1 SLHCI
6 NEIKIYYQTIN
17 PNLKLANH
25 LFKLYISVC
34 RPILKILPVLS
45 LSRNG
50 VNVEGATHKHVVN
63 LIKKGGDRLTLVVI
77 SVSQHEAEK
86 LESESSSGEYYDYS
100 DRQVIPISIPETSQV
115 SFDGETYVVYNIYI
129 EEKHICSRRYKEFA
143 NLHNKLKKEFREFQ
157 FPKFPGKWP
166 FHLSDQQLENRRKTL
181 ESYLEK
187 VVSVRVIGESNFMD
201 EFLKSSDNHIT
212 DGDEEDGSIKVELR
226 VSLPDDSVTTVA
238 VLKSERTDAVFE
250 ALVEKLNLGQENWSN
265 FALFEIMEDGFVFY
279 DDDGEDH
286 QHEERR
292 THWLE
297 INLDLSVSSINNL
310 SSLLWDNA
318 KMKDVATVPLIIQSA
333 ENLGSCLNSALKA
346 GGNVASKTYG
356 SGPQQQCA
364 QEAEM
369 VNDEIALNLLYSQA
383 VSEVRRRKLLPGKKV
398 QQLREL
404 QSMNKKKEYL
414 DVARALE
421 GYGTEVF
428 PHCPCDAR
436 KSGHVIVSIS
446 IESFRLQACSDQG
459 ERQDQEH
466 TFNWEELSQWEADQE
481 AMAFC
486 FEYTKEGRK
495 PRWVKVYSEYFF
507 YMNACVDRIIQEIE
521 WNKRDGISSFYTKN
535 EDGNGLDEDSADSAE
550 TQDTVRIACGMCC
563 EYESLVSNV
572 LARISLLP

>member
-1 SLHCI
+1 MIELQRGENGFGFNVRGQVSEGGQLKSI
-6 NEIKIYYQTIN
+6 NGE
-17 PNLKLANH
+17 
-25 LFKLYISVC
+25 LYAPLQHVSAVLESGPAHSGGVRIGD
-34 RPILKILPVLS
+34 RILEV
-45 LSRNG
+45 NG

-238 VLKSERTDAVFE
+238 VLKSERTDVVFE

-265 FALFEIMEDGFVFY
+265 FALFEIMEDGF
-279 DDDGEDH
+279 
-286 QHEERR
+286 ERK
-292 THWLE
+292 LE
-297 INLDLSVSSINNL
+297 KNEFPHTVYIRSYSAL
-310 SSLLWDNA
+310 SSTSL
-318 KMKDVATVPLIIQSA
+318 
-333 ENLGSCLNSALKA
+333 ALRKWNFTLA
-346 GGNVASKTYG
+346 R
-356 SGPQQQCA
+356 
-364 QEAEM
+364 EAEM

-521 WNKRDGISSFYTKN
+521 WNKRDGISSVYTKN

-550 TQDTVRIACGMCC
+550 TQDTTVKPATNQTKTSSKGNQRF
-563 EYESLVSNV
+563 V
-572 LARISLLP
+572 LPKTAPKKFQANIDDEDL

>member
-1 SLHCI
+1 MAEEEEERKPKVDPYGPRLIELQRGENGFGFNVRGQVSEGGQLKSI
-6 NEIKIYYQTIN
+6 NGE
-17 PNLKLANH
+17 
-25 LFKLYISVC
+25 LYAPLQHVSAVLESGPAHSGGVRIGD
-34 RPILKILPVLS
+34 RILEV
-45 LSRNG
+45 NG

-115 SFDGETYVVYNIYI
+115 NFDGETYVVYNIYI

-238 VLKSERTDAVFE
+238 VLKSERTDVVFE
-250 ALVEKLNLGQENWSN
+250 ALVGKLNLGQENWSN
-265 FALFEIMEDGFVFY
+265 FALFEIMEDGF
-279 DDDGEDH
+279 
-286 QHEERR
+286 ERK
-292 THWLE
+292 LE
-297 INLDLSVSSINNL
+297 KNEFPHTVYIRSYSAL
-310 SSLLWDNA
+310 SSTSL
-318 KMKDVATVPLIIQSA
+318 
-333 ENLGSCLNSALKA
+333 ALRKWNFTLA
-346 GGNVASKTYG
+346 R
-356 SGPQQQCA
+356 
-364 QEAEM
+364 EAEM

-428 PHCPCDAR
+428 PHCACDAR

-486 FEYTKEGRK
+486 FEYTKEGKK

-521 WNKRDGISSFYTKN
+521 WNKRDGISSVYTKN

-550 TQDTVRIACGMCC
+550 TQDMTVKPAANQTKTSSKGNQRF
-563 EYESLVSNV
+563 V
-572 LARISLLP
+572 LPKTAPKKFQANIDDEDL

>member
-1 SLHCI
+1 MAEEEEERKPKVDPYGPRLIELQRGENGFGFNVRGQVSEGGQLKSI
-6 NEIKIYYQTIN
+6 NGE
-17 PNLKLANH
+17 
-25 LFKLYISVC
+25 LYAPLQHVSAVLESGPAHSGGVRIGD
-34 RPILKILPVLS
+34 RILEV
-45 LSRNG
+45 NG

-238 VLKSERTDAVFE
+238 VLKSERTDVVFE

-265 FALFEIMEDGFVFY
+265 FALFEVMEDGF
-279 DDDGEDH
+279 
-286 QHEERR
+286 ERK
-292 THWLE
+292 LE
-297 INLDLSVSSINNL
+297 KNEFPHTVYIRSYSAL
-310 SSLLWDNA
+310 SSTSL
-318 KMKDVATVPLIIQSA
+318 
-333 ENLGSCLNSALKA
+333 ALRKWNFTLA
-346 GGNVASKTYG
+346 R
-356 SGPQQQCA
+356 
-364 QEAEM
+364 EAEM

-414 DVARALE
+414 DVARTLE

-428 PHCPCDAR
+428 PHCACDAR

-521 WNKRDGISSFYTKN
+521 WNKRDGISSVYTKN

-550 TQDTVRIACGMCC
+550 TQDTTVKPAANQTKTSSKGNQRF
-563 EYESLVSNV
+563 V
-572 LARISLLP
+572 LPKTAPKKFQANIDDEDL

>member
-1 SLHCI
+1 MIELQRGENGFGFNVRGQVSEGGQLKSI
-6 NEIKIYYQTIN
+6 NGE
-17 PNLKLANH
+17 
-25 LFKLYISVC
+25 LYAPLQHVSAVLESGPAHSGGVRIGD
-34 RPILKILPVLS
+34 RILEV
-45 LSRNG
+45 NG

-238 VLKSERTDAVFE
+238 VLKSERTDVVFE

-265 FALFEIMEDGFVFY
+265 FALFEIMEDGF
-279 DDDGEDH
+279 
-286 QHEERR
+286 ERK
-292 THWLE
+292 LE
-297 INLDLSVSSINNL
+297 KNEFPHTVYIRSYSAL
-310 SSLLWDNA
+310 SSTSL
-318 KMKDVATVPLIIQSA
+318 
-333 ENLGSCLNSALKA
+333 ALRKWNFTLA
-346 GGNVASKTYG
+346 R
-356 SGPQQQCA
+356 
-364 QEAEM
+364 EAEM

-428 PHCPCDAR
+428 PHCACDAR

-486 FEYTKEGRK
+486 FEYTKEGKK

-521 WNKRDGISSFYTKN
+521 WNKRDGISSVYTKN

-550 TQDTVRIACGMCC
+550 TQDTTVKPAANQTKTSSKGNQRF
-563 EYESLVSNV
+563 V
-572 LARISLLP
+572 LPKTAPKKFQANIDDEDL

>member
-1 SLHCI
+1 MAEEEEERKPKVDPYGPRLIELQRGENGFGFNVRGQVSEGGQLKSI
-6 NEIKIYYQTIN
+6 NGE
-17 PNLKLANH
+17 
-25 LFKLYISVC
+25 LYAPLQHVSAVLESGPAHSGGVRIGD
-34 RPILKILPVLS
+34 RILEV
-45 LSRNG
+45 NG

-238 VLKSERTDAVFE
+238 VLKSERTDVVFE

-265 FALFEIMEDGFVFY
+265 FALFEVMEDGF
-279 DDDGEDH
+279 
-286 QHEERR
+286 ERK
-292 THWLE
+292 LE
-297 INLDLSVSSINNL
+297 KNEFPHTVYIRSYSAL
-310 SSLLWDNA
+310 SSTSL
-318 KMKDVATVPLIIQSA
+318 
-333 ENLGSCLNSALKA
+333 ALRKWNFTLA
-346 GGNVASKTYG
+346 R
-356 SGPQQQCA
+356 
-364 QEAEM
+364 EAEM

-414 DVARALE
+414 DVARTLE

-428 PHCPCDAR
+428 PHCACDAR

-521 WNKRDGISSFYTKN
+521 WNKRDGISSVYTKN

-550 TQDTVRIACGMCC
+550 TQDTFRERIQENDCC
-563 EYESLVSNV
+563 TSHSPP
-572 LARISLLP
+572 R